1 MAVGGD
7 RRGYAGGGV
16 LDVPRSPGMMRALVV
31 GGGIGGLATAVAL
44 QRVGIKASVFEKAP
58 QISEVGAGLSLWS
71 NAMIALRRLGLEAAA
86 QEAGSVIGRM
96 RTFLPTGKPLGS
108 VDFPELGR
116 RAGAVSICVHRAT
129 LQRLLL
135 NAALATDP
143 ESVHTG
149 RECTAF
155 EAHGSKITALFF
167 DGSRESG
174 DVLIGADGVH
184 SVIRDQLF

>member
-86 QEAGSVIGRM
+86 QEAGSVIGRV

-116 RAGAVSICVHRAT
+116 KAGAVSICVHRAT

-135 NAALATDP
+135 NAALAKDP
-143 ESVHTG
+143 EAVHTG

-155 EAHGSKITALFF
+155 EAQGSKITALFLM
-167 DGSRESG
+167 DRAKAAMCS
-174 DVLIGADGVH
+174 
-184 SVIRDQLF
+184 SVPMGFI